1 MSRIR
6 HRIDRAWFCLLLQ
19 HLVRRQ
25 IWSILST
32 LQPHGTQALHEA
44 VVAAMTIMIRNS
56 LSRLTASFPS
66 GRGLAGTRMSIIL
79 DLLKLKTMEV
89 LVTTGA
95 TICAK
100 LQSNRSKIAQTLKK
114 LNWMVVKLCRLE
126 EIQYWMTICS
136 LYNERSSWQR
146 HTVDTNRQTDRQSD
160 RQTKSQTQERTVP

>member
-1 MSRIR
+1 
-6 HRIDRAWFCLLLQ
+6 
-19 HLVRRQ
+19 
-25 IWSILST
+25 
-32 LQPHGTQALHEA
+32 
-44 VVAAMTIMIRNS
+44 MTIMIRNS

-66 GRGLAGTRMSIIL
+66 GRGLAGTRLSIIL

-146 HTVDTNRQTDRQSD
+146 HTRQTDKESDPRKNCSEERVHQMTTTTQNEQQLCNSAAQCYQYKRPRQQKQ
-160 RQTKSQTQERTVP
+160 QTE